1 MRFENVY
8 IESLGYHLPE
18 NIVTSDDLERRLS
31 SLYEKLKLPF
41 GRLEMMSGIR
51 ERRFFEKG
59 VLPSQIS
66 SFAGE
71 HALSKTNVDRKHIG
85 CLISGSVCR
94 DFLEPATASVIHYN
108 LKLPNDSLV
117 FDISNAC
124 LGMLNGMVHVANMIE
139 MGQIQAGLIVSGENG
154 GPLVDTTIE
163 TLLADSNPTRAKIK
177 SAFASMTIG
186 SAAVA
191 VLLVN
196 KNLSSRG
203 HRLIGA
209 VGRAETRFN
218 DLCQGNEDMGMGGD
232 SAPLME
238 TDSETLM
245 KEGCQ
250 LAKDTWNIAQS
261 EFGWNYQ
268 DVDKVFC
275 HQVGHIHR
283 KLLYETLGLDLKKDF
298 STLEYLGNTGSAAL
312 PVTLAIG
319 EEQEALQRGDTVGFL
334 GIGSGLNCLMMGVEW

>member
-1 MRFENVY
+1 M
-8 IESLGYHLPE
+8 ESLGYFLPE
-18 NIVTSDDLERRLS
+18 NVVTSEDIEHRLAP
-31 SLYEKLKLPF
+31 LYEKLKLPF

-51 ERRFFEKG
+51 ERRFFDKG
-59 VLPSQIS
+59 VFPSQVS
-66 SFAGE
+66 SLAGE
-71 HALSKTNVDRKHIG
+71 HALSKTKIDRKHIG

-94 DFLEPATASVIHYN
+94 DFLEPATASVIHHN
-108 LKLPNDSLV
+108 LKLPRNSHV

-124 LGMLNGMVHVANMIE
+124 LGVLNGMVMVANMIE
-139 MGQIQAGLIVSGENG
+139 MGQIKAGLIVSGENG
-154 GPLVDTTIE
+154 GPLVETTIE
-163 TLLADSNPTRAKIK
+163 TLLADPNPTRAKIK
-177 SAFASMTIG
+177 TAFASMTIG

-191 VLLVN
+191 VLLVH
-196 KNLSSRG
+196 KDLSSQG

-218 DLCQGNEDMGMGGD
+218 ELCQGNEDMGMGGD
-232 SAPLME
+232 SSPLME

-250 LAKDTWNIAQS
+250 LAKDTWETTKS
-261 EFGWNYQ
+261 EFGWSNE

-283 KLLYETLGLDLKKDF
+283 KLLYETLELDLQKDF

-312 PVTLAIG
+312 PVTLAMG
-319 EEQEALQRGDTVGFL
+319 EEQGVVQKGDSVALL
-334 GIGSGLNCLMMGVEW
+334 GIGSGLNCLMMGLEG

>member
-1 MRFENVY
+1 MLFKNVY

-18 NIVTSDDLERRLS
+18 NVVTSEDLERRLGP
-31 SLYEKLKLPF
+31 LYEKLKLPF

-59 VLPSQIS
+59 VFPSQVS
-66 SFAGE
+66 SAAGE
-71 HALSKTNVDRKHIG
+71 HALSKTEVDRKHIG
-85 CLISGSVCR
+85 CLVSGSVCR
-94 DFLEPATASVIHYN
+94 DFLEPATASVIHHN
-108 LKLPNDSLV
+108 LKLPNASHV

-124 LGMLNGMVHVANMIE
+124 LGVLNGMVHIANMID
-139 MGQIQAGLIVSGENG
+139 MGQTQAGLVVAGENG

-163 TLLADSNPTRAKIK
+163 TLLADPSPTRAKIK
-177 SAFASMTIG
+177 SAFASLTIG

-191 VLLVN
+191 VFLVH
-196 KNLSSRG
+196 KDLSSKG
-203 HRLIGA
+203 HRL
-209 VGRAETRFN
+209 VGSVARAETRFN
-218 DLCQGNEDMGMGGD
+218 DLCQGTEDMGMGAD
-232 SAPLME
+232 SSPLMQ

-250 LAKDTWNIAQS
+250 LAKDTWALTQS
-261 EFGWNYQ
+261 AFGWSNQ

-275 HQVGHIHR
+275 HQVGHIQR
-283 KLLYETLGLDLKKDF
+283 KLMYKTLGLDIKKDY

-319 EEQEALQRGDTVGFL
+319 EEKGAVVKGDTVALL

>member
-1 MRFENVY
+1 MRFQNVY

-18 NIVTSDDLERRLS
+18 NVVTSDDLERRLS
-31 SLYEKLKLPF
+31 PLYEKLKLPF
-41 GRLEMMSGIR
+41 GRLEMMSGIQ

-59 VLPSQIS
+59 VFPSQVS
-66 SFAGE
+66 SLAAE
-71 HALSKTNVDRKHIG
+71 QALAKTDVDRKHIG

-94 DFLEPATASVIHYN
+94 DFLEPATASVIHHN
-108 LKLPNDSLV
+108 LKLPSDSHV

-124 LGMLNGMVHVANMIE
+124 LGVLNGVMHISNMIE
-139 MGQIQAGLIVSGENG
+139 MGQIKAGLIVSGENG
-154 GPLVDTTIE
+154 GPLVETTIE
-163 TLLADSNPTRAKIK
+163 SLLADPNPTRSKIK
-177 SAFASMTIG
+177 TAFASMTIG

-191 VLLVN
+191 VLLVH
-196 KNLSSRG
+196 KDLSKRG
-203 HRLIGA
+203 HRLVGA

-218 DLCQGNEDMGMGGD
+218 DLCQGNADTGMGAE
-232 SAPLME
+232 SSPLME

-250 LAKDTWNIAQS
+250 LAKETWKSARSILN
-261 EFGWNYQ
+261 WNNS

-275 HQVGHIHR
+275 HQVGHMHR
-283 KLLYETLGLDLKKDF
+283 KLLYDTLELDLNKDF

-319 EEQEALQRGDTVGFL
+319 EEKGAVQKGDRVALL

>member
-1 MRFENVY
+1 MRFEKVY

-18 NIVTSDDLERRLS
+18 NVVTSDDLERRLS
-31 SLYEKLKLPF
+31 PLYEKLKLPF
-41 GRLEMMSGIR
+41 GRLEMMSGIH
-51 ERRFFEKG
+51 ERRFFDKG
-59 VLPSQIS
+59 VFPSQVS
-66 SFAGE
+66 SLAGE
-71 HALSKTNVDRKHIG
+71 RALSKTDVDRKHVG

-94 DFLEPATASVIHYN
+94 DFLEPATASVIHHN
-108 LKLPNDSLV
+108 LKLASDSHV

-124 LGMLNGMVHVANMIE
+124 LGVLNGMVHVANMIE

-163 TLLADSNPTRAKIK
+163 TLLADPNPTRAKIK

-191 VLLVN
+191 VLLVH
-196 KNLSSRG
+196 KDLSSKG
-203 HRLIGA
+203 HRLVGA

-232 SAPLME
+232 SSPLME

-250 LAKDTWNIAQS
+250 LAKDTWQTTKAA
-261 EFGWNYQ
+261 FGWKNQ
-268 DVDKVFC
+268 DVDKVIC

-283 KLLYETLGLDLKKDF
+283 RLLYETLELDLKKDF

-319 EEQEALQRGDTVGFL
+319 EEKGAIYKGDTVALL

>member
-18 NIVTSDDLERRLS
+18 NVVTSDDLERRLS
-31 SLYEKLKLPF
+31 PLYEKLKLPF
-41 GRLEMMSGIR
+41 GRLEMMSGIQ
-51 ERRFFEKG
+51 ERRFFDKG
-59 VLPSQIS
+59 VFPSQVS
-66 SFAGE
+66 SLAGE
-71 HALSKTNVDRKHIG
+71 QALSKTDVDRKH
-85 CLISGSVCR
+85 R
-94 DFLEPATASVIHYN
+94 DFLEPATASVIHHN
-108 LKLPNDSLV
+108 LKLANDSHV

-124 LGMLNGMVHVANMIE
+124 LGVLNGIVHVANMIE
-139 MGQIQAGLIVSGENG
+139 MRQIQAGLIVSGENG

-163 TLLADSNPTRAKIK
+163 TLLADPNPTRAKIK

-191 VLLVN
+191 VLLVH
-196 KNLSSRG
+196 KDLSRKG
-203 HRLIGA
+203 HRLVGA

-232 SAPLME
+232 SSPLME

-250 LAKDTWNIAQS
+250 LAKDTWQITKSA
-261 EFGWNYQ
+261 FGWKNQ
-268 DVDKVFC
+268 DVDKVIC

-283 KLLYETLGLDLKKDF
+283 RLLYETLELDLKKDF

-319 EEQEALQRGDTVGFL
+319 EEKGVIHKGDTVALL

>member
-1 MRFENVY
+1 M
-8 IESLGYHLPE
+8 ESLGYFLPE
-18 NIVTSDDLERRLS
+18 NVVTSEDIEHRLAP
-31 SLYEKLKLPF
+31 LYEKLKLPF

-51 ERRFFEKG
+51 ERRFFDKG
-59 VLPSQIS
+59 VFPSQVS
-66 SFAGE
+66 SLAGE
-71 HALSKTNVDRKHIG
+71 HALSKTKIDRKHIG

-94 DFLEPATASVIHYN
+94 DFLEPATASVIHHN
-108 LKLPNDSLV
+108 LKLPRNSHV

-124 LGMLNGMVHVANMIE
+124 LGVLNGMVMVANMIE
-139 MGQIQAGLIVSGENG
+139 MGQIKAGLIVSGENG
-154 GPLVDTTIE
+154 GPLVETTIE
-163 TLLADSNPTRAKIK
+163 TLLADPNPTRAKIK
-177 SAFASMTIG
+177 TAFASMTIG

-191 VLLVN
+191 VLLVH
-196 KNLSSRG
+196 KDLSSQG

-218 DLCQGNEDMGMGGD
+218 ELCQGNEDMGMGGD
-232 SAPLME
+232 SSPLME

-250 LAKDTWNIAQS
+250 LAKDTWDTTKS
-261 EFGWNYQ
+261 EFGWSNE

-283 KLLYETLGLDLKKDF
+283 KLLYETLELDLQKDF

-312 PVTLAIG
+312 PVTLAMG
-319 EEQEALQRGDTVGFL
+319 EEQGVVQKGDSVALL
-334 GIGSGLNCLMMGVEW
+334 GIGSGLNCLMMGLEG

>member
-18 NIVTSDDLERRLS
+18 NVVTSNDLERRLS
-31 SLYEKLKLPF
+31 PLYEKLKLPF
-41 GRLEMMSGIR
+41 GRLEMMSGIQK
-51 ERRFFEKG
+51 RRFFEKG
-59 VLPSQIS
+59 VFPSQVS
-66 SFAGE
+66 SLAGE
-71 HALSKTNVDRKHIG
+71 QALSKTDVDRKHIG

-94 DFLEPATASVIHYN
+94 DFLEPATASVIHHN
-108 LKLPNDSLV
+108 LKLPNDSHV

-124 LGMLNGMVHVANMIE
+124 LGVLNGMVHIGSMIE
-139 MGQIQAGLIVSGENG
+139 MGQIQAGLVVSGENG
-154 GPLVDTTIE
+154 GPLVETTIE
-163 TLLADSNPTRAKIK
+163 TLLADPNPTRSKIK

-191 VLLVN
+191 VLLTHR
-196 KNLSSRG
+196 NLSSTG
-203 HRLIGA
+203 HRLVGA

-218 DLCQGNEDMGMGGD
+218 DLCQGNADTGMGAD
-232 SAPLME
+232 SSPLME

-250 LAKDTWNIAQS
+250 LAKDTWNITKS
-261 EFGWNYQ
+261 VLNWKNQ
-268 DVDKVFC
+268 DIDKVFC

-283 KLLYETLGLDLKKDF
+283 KLLYETLKLDLKKDF

-319 EEQEALQRGDTVGFL
+319 EEKGAVQKGDKVALL

>member
-1 MRFENVY
+1 MRFKNVY
-8 IESLGYHLPE
+8 MESLGYFLPE
-18 NIVTSDDLERRLS
+18 NVVTSEDIEHRLAP
-31 SLYEKLKLPF
+31 LYEKLKLPF

-51 ERRFFEKG
+51 ERRFFDKG
-59 VLPSQIS
+59 VFPSQVS
-66 SFAGE
+66 SLAGE
-71 HALSKTNVDRKHIG
+71 HALSKTKIDRKHIG

-94 DFLEPATASVIHYN
+94 DFLEPATASVIHHN
-108 LKLPNDSLV
+108 LKLPRNSHV

-124 LGMLNGMVHVANMIE
+124 LGVLNGMVMVANMIE
-139 MGQIQAGLIVSGENG
+139 MGQIKAGLIVSGENG
-154 GPLVDTTIE
+154 GPLVETTIE
-163 TLLADSNPTRAKIK
+163 TLLADPNPTRAKIK
-177 SAFASMTIG
+177 TAFASMTIG

-191 VLLVN
+191 VLLVH
-196 KNLSSRG
+196 KDLSSQG

-218 DLCQGNEDMGMGGD
+218 ELCQGNEDMGMGGD
-232 SAPLME
+232 SSPLME

-250 LAKDTWNIAQS
+250 LAKDTWDTTKS
-261 EFGWNYQ
+261 EFGWSNE

-283 KLLYETLGLDLKKDF
+283 KLLYETLELDLQKDF

-312 PVTLAIG
+312 PVTLAMG
-319 EEQEALQRGDTVGFL
+319 EEQGVVQKGDSVALL
-334 GIGSGLNCLMMGVEW
+334 GIGSGLNCLMMGLEG

>member
-18 NIVTSDDLERRLS
+18 NVVTSDDLERRLS
-31 SLYEKLKLPF
+31 SLYDKLKLPF
-41 GRLEMMSGIR
+41 GRLEMMSGIQ

-59 VLPSQIS
+59 VFPSQIS
-66 SFAGE
+66 SLAAE
-71 HALSKTNVDRKHIG
+71 QALSRTDVDRKNIG
-85 CLISGSVCR
+85 CLVSGSVCR
-94 DFLEPATASVIHYN
+94 DFLEPATASVIHHN
-108 LKLPNDSLV
+108 LKLPNDSHV

-124 LGMLNGMVHVANMIE
+124 LGVLNGMVHVGNMIE

-163 TLLADSNPTRAKIK
+163 TLLADPNPTRAKIK
-177 SAFASMTIG
+177 TAFASMTIG
-186 SAAVA
+186 SAGVA
-191 VLLVN
+191 VLLVH
-196 KNLSSRG
+196 KNLSSKG

-209 VGRAETRFN
+209 VARAETRFN
-218 DLCQGNEDMGMGGD
+218 DLCQGNEDSGMGAE
-232 SAPLME
+232 SSPLME

-245 KEGCQ
+245 QEGCR
-250 LAKDTWNIAQS
+250 LAKDTWDIAKS
-261 EFGWNYQ
+261 EFNWKNQ

-283 KLLYETLGLDLKKDF
+283 KLLYETLELDLAKDF

-319 EEQEALQRGDTVGFL
+319 EEKGAVQREDTVALL

>member
-8 IESLGYHLPE
+8 IESLGYHLPD
-18 NIVTSDDLERRLS
+18 NVVTSEDLERRLA

-59 VLPSQIS
+59 VFPSQVS
-66 SFAGE
+66 SLAGE
-71 HALSKTNVDRKHIG
+71 HALGKTDVDRQHIG

-94 DFLEPATASVIHYN
+94 DFLEPATASIIHYN

-124 LGMLNGMVHVANMIE
+124 LGVLNGMVHVANMIDL
-139 MGQIQAGLIVSGENG
+139 GQIQAGLVVAGENG
-154 GPLVDTTIE
+154 GPLVETTIE
-163 TLLADSNPTRAKIK
+163 TLLADPNPSRAKIK
-177 SAFASMTIG
+177 TAFASMTIG

-191 VLLVN
+191 VLLVHR
-196 KNLSSRG
+196 NLSHSG
-203 HRLIGA
+203 HRLLGSVA
-209 VGRAETRFN
+209 RAETRFN
-218 DLCQGNEDMGMGGD
+218 DLCQGSEDMGMGED
-232 SAPLME
+232 SSPLME

-250 LAKDTWNIAQS
+250 LAKDTWEIAKS
-261 EFGWNYQ
+261 SFGWKNE
-268 DVDKVFC
+268 DVDKVVC
-275 HQVGHIHR
+275 HQVGRMQR
-283 KLLYETLGLDLKKDF
+283 KLLYEILALDLNKDF

-319 EEQEALQRGDTVGFL
+319 EEKGFIQKDDQVALL